1 MTELVFNSSVD
12 ISDGD
17 DIELQVPDVS
27 SGGQVKVT
35 YSEHVGFPSGIPG
48 DRYLTFSE
56 DGLSL
61 PANLIPSVYQGTTF
75 SIKITFSVLDEL
87 LSTEEVPVYISPT
100 LVTCTTNTQ
109 AFGIIAQ
116 SSSVS
121 SMVLSGTAV
130 RLFEDEFYTYLTR
143 PNETVTLSAINNTEV
158 AEFYSVVNYQEPAS
172 KETSRTYSFNVNYT
186 DSSGIPKTATK
197 NIQQYFYWNYAISM
211 ANFSVE
217 VDKGVK

>member
-12 ISDGD
+12 VVDGD
-17 DIELQVPDVS
+17 DINLEVPDVS
-27 SGGQVKVT
+27 GGGQVTVS
-35 YSEHVGFPSGIPG
+35 YSEEVGFPSGIPG

-158 AEFYSVVNYQEPAS
+158 DEFFSVVNYQEPAS
-172 KETSRTYSFNVNYT
+172 KEVSKTYRFNINYT

>member
-12 ISDGD
+12 VVDGD
-17 DIELQVPDVS
+17 DINLEVPDVS
-27 SGGQVKVT
+27 SGGQVTVS
-35 YSEHVGFPSGIPG
+35 YSEQVGFPSGIPG

-75 SIKITFSVLDEL
+75 SIKLSFKVLDEL
-87 LSTEEVPVYISPT
+87 LSTETTPVYVFPT
-100 LVTCTTNTQ
+100 IVTCITDTE
-109 AFGIIAQ
+109 AFGIDAQ
-116 SSSVS
+116 SSSAS
-121 SMVLSGTAV
+121 SMTLSGTAV
-130 RLFEDEFYTYLTR
+130 RLFEDEFYTYLTK
-143 PNETVTLSAINNTEV
+143 PNETITLSAINNTEV

-172 KETSRTYSFNVNYT
+172 KEVSRTYRFSLNYT
-186 DSSGIPKTATK
+186 DSTGIPKTATK